1 MRRIVIAMTVSIWP
15 LVAARKATVEDLAG
29 VGLELVEIADSG
41 GYFVYSYELTNPPAS
56 TWGLSSV
63 RLRIPASSGS
73 PATLATTGDIVDN
86 TASGGAVE
94 PHAEV
99 GPIAPDG
106 WRAIITRRA
115 TVTWAVPGGIRR
127 SFDSLAPG
135 QTRDSLGLRSS
146 YHPGITEVSAV
157 PTVQSCC
164 REPYDTTPND
174 ERYYSPGSFR
184 VFGAAVAPRYMPE
197 EVDID
202 LLLNQLTAICDDPL
216 WLDDSQLCTEFDDL
230 LDEAADDYGDSNFYG
245 ALAVLSHL
253 FDRIDEEQ
261 AAFDPNGYWLMR
273 KNVPQAYENVQT
285 IAESAAFLLHFHTT
299 SDTVVVPD
307 GRLMDWSPQTAGD
320 VEGSIAASTSETF
333 YWVRELDSGYTIA
346 DGTWAVQ
353 VDLFELEL
361 EGGDLSLRDIQIQR
375 YSSSGTLL
383 ESKYLHQG
391 EVMSLPTGEIRV
403 PVAGTLTGWSAH
415 SAGDLSVVSFTLQN
429 DHGSQSASYAL
440 HAGVQYS
447 DWGGSW
453 LSQPK

>member
-1 MRRIVIAMTVSIWP
+1 MRRIVIAVTAACLWP
-15 LVAARKATVEDLAG
+15 LLAATATVQDLAG
-29 VGLELVEIADSG
+29 VDLDLIEIADSG
-41 GYFVYSYELTNPPAS
+41 GYFVYSYELTNPSAS
-56 TWGLSSV
+56 TWGLV
-63 RLRIPASSGS
+63 AVEVQIPASSGT
-73 PATLATTGDIVDN
+73 PPTMAATGEIFDFTT
-86 TASGGAVE
+86 SGAVD

-99 GPIAPDG
+99 GPIAPGG
-106 WRAIITRRA
+106 WTVILNRDA
-115 TVTWAVPGGIRR
+115 TVGWTLPSGARM
-127 SFDSLAPG
+127 SFDSLSPG

-146 YHPGITEVSAV
+146 YHPGITEVNAV

-164 REPYDTTPND
+164 REPYDTTPDD
-174 ERYYSPGSFR
+174 ELYYTPGSFR
-184 VFGAAVAPRYMPE
+184 VFGTAVAPRYMPD

-202 LLLNQLTAICDDPL
+202 LLQTQLTAICDDPL
-216 WLDDSQLCTEFDDL
+216 WLDDSQLCTEFDAL

-261 AAFDPNGYWLMR
+261 AAFDPNGYWLLR

-391 EVMSLPTGEIRV
+391 EVIT
-403 PVAGTLTGWSAH
+403 
-415 SAGDLSVVSFTLQN
+415 
-429 DHGSQSASYAL
+429 
-440 HAGVQYS
+440 S
-447 DWGGSW
+447 DG
-453 LSQPK
+453 